1 MPCNCLVRPRA
12 LSAPRGGALVETA
25 CVGAFNHSVRGK
37 IVGSITCVCAQ
48 ELEDILEDTR
58 KSFREVY
65 ELRNFAKGH
74 TLGWS

>member
-1 MPCNCLVRPRA
+1 MKRHA
-12 LSAPRGGALVETA
+12 SAHLITLCG
-25 CVGAFNHSVRGK
+25 CK

-48 ELEDILEDTR
+48 ELEDILDDTR

-65 ELRNFAKGH
+65 ELRNFAEGH